1 MTSKYTLPKD
11 YLVGIILPANIKP
24 SYIAFGEEVKVHCD
38 TGEVTGLSENISED
52 AKQFWK
58 YIEEYIIGK

>member
-1 MTSKYTLPKD
+1 MNDKLLYTSD
-11 YLVGIILPANIKP
+11 MSIVPANLKP
-24 SYIAFGEEVKVHCD
+24 TYITFGNVKVHCD

-58 YIEEYIIGK
+58 HIEEYIIGK

>member
-1 MTSKYTLPKD
+1 MQSDLSTIT
-11 YLVGIILPANIKP
+11 ITAANIKP
-24 SYIAFGEEVKVHCD
+24 SYIAFGDVKVHCD

-58 YIEEYIIGK
+58 HIEEYIIGK

>member
-1 MTSKYTLPKD
+1 MNFYTEKD
-11 YLVGIILPANIKP
+11 MSIVPAINKP
-24 SYIAFGEEVKVHCD
+24 IYISFGDVKVHCD

-58 YIEEYIIGK
+58 HIEEYIIGK

>member
-1 MTSKYTLPKD
+1 MQNDLSTGDYTI
-11 YLVGIILPANIKP
+11 VAANIRP
-24 SYIAFGEEVKVHCD
+24 SYIAFGDVKVHCD

-58 YIEEYIIGK
+58 HIEEYIIGK